1 MARNLYGCTS
11 ADFTLTESGR
21 VVAGATA
28 TVWTARTGGTQITD
42 LLDKDSVATT
52 TVTSDAASGSVVFYG
67 PDGERGVLWMDTA
80 GLIDDQ
86 TTETA

>member
-28 TVWTARTGGTQITD
+28 TVWTARTGGTP
-42 LLDKDSVATT
+42 ATT
-52 TVTSDAASGSVVFYG
+52 VGLPASSRWNRSRAAQTSLLS
-67 PDGERGVLWMDTA
+67 
-80 GLIDDQ
+80 
-86 TTETA
+86 